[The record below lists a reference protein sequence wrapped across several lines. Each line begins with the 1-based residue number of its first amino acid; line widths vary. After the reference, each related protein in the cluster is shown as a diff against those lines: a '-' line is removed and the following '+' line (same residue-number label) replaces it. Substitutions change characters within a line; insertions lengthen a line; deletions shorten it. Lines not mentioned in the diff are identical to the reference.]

1 MQHGVSSMRIVNF
14 AAFFFALASAFLL
27 YSLSYETRQLE
38 AHVLSQEQEAS
49 RARSDIAVLKAE
61 KSHLSRPE
69 RIDPIARAQGLL
81 PPRIDQL
88 NSATRMSTG
97 SLAETIQPDK

>member
-1 MQHGVSSMRIVNF
+1 MRVLNF

-27 YSLSYETRQLE
+27 YSLNYDTRRLE
-38 AHVLSQEQEAS
+38 ASVQDKEQAAS

-69 RIDPIARAQGLL
+69 RIDSYARAQGLG
-81 PPRIDQL
+81 PPRPDQMG
-88 NSATRMSTG
+88 NSGRIATFTG
-97 SLAETIQPDK
+97 TINEEK

>member
-1 MQHGVSSMRIVNF
+1 MRVLNL

-27 YSLSYETRQLE
+27 YSLSYETRRLE
-38 AHVLSQEQEAS
+38 ARVQEKELEAN

-69 RIDPIARAQGLL
+69 RIDPFARSQGLM
-81 PPRIDQL
+81 PPRPDQMGA
-88 NSATRMSTG
+88 SAR
-97 SLAETIQPDK
+97 LAEIAPPATPER